1 MVLIP
6 LIIFG
11 GGGGLGGSRGGF
23 WEWGLF
29 GFEVGRGRSIVFVN
43 NKWKGQMAFWEN
55 RKVCMEMKFWGV
67 D

>member
-1 MVLIP
+1 
-6 LIIFG
+6 
-11 GGGGLGGSRGGF
+11 
-23 WEWGLF
+23 LF